1 MAVRIVSTATT
12 VTVASQIRVA
22 LARSFFFYLLP
33 FGEFP
38 VCFSRNGGA
47 RCNYYKLIQALGDFV
62 QMMLESQPHLEIG
75 NKSFVNVL
83 LVYY

>member
-1 MAVRIVSTATT
+1 MR
-12 VTVASQIRVA
+12 
-22 LARSFFFYLLP
+22 FFCLLP
-33 FGEFP
+33 LGEFH

-47 RCNYYKLIQALGDFV
+47 RYNDYKLIQALGDFV
-62 QMMLESQPHLEIG
+62 QMMLESQPYLEIG